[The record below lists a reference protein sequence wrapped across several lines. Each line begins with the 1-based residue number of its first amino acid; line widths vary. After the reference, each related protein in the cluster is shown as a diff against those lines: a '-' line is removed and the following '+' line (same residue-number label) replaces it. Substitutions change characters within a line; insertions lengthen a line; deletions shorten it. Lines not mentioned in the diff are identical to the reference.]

1 MVFLIANLLLLVT
14 HSVDVLRMYYY
25 SKTIAPSNAYESRST
40 LAAHT
45 TPAPFS
51 GLVLI
56 DPVIS
61 PSSFSRD
68 ENIRQLVVGALA
80 RRSVWSSR

>member
-1 MVFLIANLLLLVT
+1 MRTTTPKQSFC
-14 HSVDVLRMYYY
+14 LRM
-25 SKTIAPSNAYESRST
+25 KSRST

-68 ENIRQLVVGALA
+68 EPIRQLVVGALA